1 LFDFSNELF
10 GIKIGD
16 KGTIK
21 YRFERKE
28 LNAPAIIKLLDKRG
42 EKKHSRKLRY
52 WYMSADV
59 VFADTKVRLFFV
71 RRSKRGPWS
80 GLLSTDLTLG
90 FFDAYRIYSR
100 RWSLEVVFKE
110 TKGLLGVGKCQSAN
124 FAAQIA
130 STSLVA
136 LQYNILS
143 IVKRFEAYE
152 TIGGLF
158 RSANQDSHE
167 ITISERIWET
177 ILELVTA
184 ITSVYNI
191 TDEEIL
197 EAVVDE
203 SDKLAHICELY
214 NYKTAS

>member
-1 LFDFSNELF
+1 M
-10 GIKIGD
+10 IKIGD
-16 KGTIK
+16 KSTTK

-42 EKKHSRKLRY
+42 EKKYSRKLRC

-110 TKGLLGVGKCQSAN
+110 TKGLLGLGKCQSAN

-130 STSLVA
+130 SASLVV

-152 TIGGLF
+152 TIGGFF
-158 RSANQDSHE
+158 RSANQGSHE

-177 ILELVTA
+177 ILELVAA
-184 ITSVYNI
+184 ITSVFNI

-197 EAVVDE
+197 EAVVNE